1 MRLGLHDPLYDSRK
15 EEREMEREGWK
26 EGRKEGKKRERKSKT
41 LSNSRHR
48 LHAKLFHLHCL
59 VSLCFPDSRS
69 VLDHHEMLFLFLK
82 PEMLSKCAPSTLV
95 KK

>member
-15 EEREMEREGWK
+15 EAREIERRMEG
-26 EGRKEGKKRERKSKT
+26 GRKEGKKRDRKSKT

-48 LHAKLFHLHCL
+48 LHAKLSHLHCL
-59 VSLCFPDSRS
+59 VSVCFPDSRS
-69 VLDHHEMLFLFLK
+69 VLDHHVMTFLFSK

>member
-15 EEREMEREGWK
+15 EGREIERRMEG
-26 EGRKEGKKRERKSKT
+26 GRKEGKKRDRKSKT

-48 LHAKLFHLHCL
+48 LHAKLSHLHCL
-59 VSLCFPDSRS
+59 VSVCFPDSRS
-69 VLDHHEMLFLFLK
+69 VLDHHVMTFLFSK
-82 PEMLSKCAPSTLV
+82 PEMLSKCAPSILV